1 MIIHPVPY
9 EWVERYFGK
18 FVADNF
24 NTINLIL
31 GVIGLIIA
39 IALGRKITLR
49 IRNRQQSTFR
59 IPDEYEEPE
68 EPAAIYPAQRG
79 EWSPTGW
86 VYDRNTKQ
94 WEPPEYLSEE
104 SERKWRWDEEKRIWI
119 DLEKEQRIERHKQ
132 WRKEQGKGPTFEE
145 WKEQRMKEKAQEKLS
160 D

>member
-9 EWVERYFGK
+9 EWVERYFGT
-18 FVADNF
+18 FVAENF
-24 NTINLIL
+24 NKINLIL
-31 GVIGLIIA
+31 GIIGLIIA

-59 IPDEYEEPE
+59 IPDEYEVTE
-68 EPAAIYPAQRG
+68 ESGAIYPAQRG

-86 VYDRNTKQ
+86 VYDRDTKQ

-104 SERKWRWDEEKRIWI
+104 SKRKWQWDEEKRIWI
-119 DLEKEQRIERHKQ
+119 DLEKEQRIERHNQ

-145 WKEQRMKEKAQEKLS
+145 WKEQRMKVKAQEKLT